1 MGILTP
7 AKTSNMKDEK
17 IYSPIE
23 DTKITTNL
31 MDSPIWSLSYHETDV
46 AEASKKHPILF
57 EYIIRFNGLTPI
69 QLLKVSK
76 YSK

>member
-23 DTKITTNL
+23 DTKIREDLNG
-31 MDSPIWSLSYHETDV
+31 SPMWAMTYHETDLEL
-46 AEASKKHPILF
+46 AKSKHPMLF
-57 EYIIRFNGLTPI
+57 EYVIRFNGLTPM
-69 QLLKVSK
+69 QVLKVSR

>member
-23 DTKITTNL
+23 DTKIRENVNE
-31 MDSPIWSLSYHETDV
+31 SPIWKTTYHETDLEL
-46 AEASKKHPILF
+46 AKSKHPVLF
-57 EYIIRFNGLTPI
+57 EYIVRFDGLKPI
-69 QLLKVSK
+69 FVTKVSRLA
-76 YSK
+76 

>member
-23 DTKITTNL
+23 DTKIREDLNGSQMWKTT
-31 MDSPIWSLSYHETDV
+31 YHESDLEL
-46 AEASKKHPILF
+46 AKSKHPVLF
-57 EYIIRFNGLTPI
+57 EYIVRFDGLKPVFVT
-69 QLLKVSK
+69 KVSRLA
-76 YSK
+76 